1 MSIDQVQ
8 AEAGLGERL
17 DAYFGISEKGSTVAR
32 EILAGTSTFLAL
44 SYIFVVNP
52 AILSQGG
59 MDKSA
64 VFFATVLTSGLA
76 TLAMGLWAR
85 LPFAVAPGME
95 MNAFVALFAIGTLGF
110 TWQEALGMV
119 FWSGVAMV
127 LLTLA
132 HVRERVIDSIPDA
145 MKVSLAFSVGVFL
158 ILIALSI
165 SGILRYEGLGLRGF
179 GSLASAKAIAMYVGL
194 ALGLVL
200 TRLKVPGAVLMGIL
214 ITAGVCQGV
223 LGISDA
229 RDQSASVSSGALA
242 AVGELR
248 FDILLNPKCWSVVLV
263 LFVLDFYGSVAKF
276 IGLTLSTNIAEDGK
290 VPRRKQALLVDGAGT
305 MGGAFVGTSSVI
317 AYVES
322 AVGIGLGGRTGLV
335 AVVCGFLMLSTFALS
350 PVLHLIPLAATT
362 GTLVLVGIALL
373 PRRQAWLGLRPF
385 DRAVLVLMPL
395 VVVATFAIDRA
406 MLAGFSLYL
415 LKQLIDRK
423 VDWMLAASTALLW
436 AAFALQLK

>member
-1 MSIDQVQ
+1 MSINRVG
-8 AEAGLGERL
+8 ASLGDRL
-17 DAYFGISEKGSTVAR
+17 DLHFGITDKGSTVAR
-32 EILAGTSTFLAL
+32 EILAGVSTFLAL

-76 TLAMGLWAR
+76 TLAMGFWAR

-95 MNAFVALFAIGTLGF
+95 MNAFVAFFAIGTLGF

-119 FWSGVAMV
+119 FWSGVVMV

-132 HVRERVIDSIPDA
+132 KVRERIIDSIPPA
-145 MKVSLAFSVGVFL
+145 MKVGLAFSVGTFL

-165 SGILRYEGLGLRGF
+165 SGILRYEGLGLRGV
-179 GSLASAKAIAMYVGL
+179 GNLMSTKALALYIGLGL
-194 ALGLVL
+194 ALLLSRMKVL
-200 TRLKVPGAVLMGIL
+200 GAVLLGIL
-214 ITAGVCQGV
+214 ITAGICHLALDLSDPAEKAISLSPAL
-223 LGISDA
+223 LG
-229 RDQSASVSSGALA
+229 

-248 FDILLNPKCWSVVLV
+248 FDVLLNAKSLSVVLV

-290 VPRRKQALLVDGAGT
+290 VPRRKQALLIDGVGT
-305 MGGAFVGTSSVI
+305 IGGATLGTTSVI

-322 AVGIGLGGRTGLV
+322 AVGIGLGGRTGFV
-335 AVVCGFLMLSTFALS
+335 AIVCGSLMLATFALA
-350 PVLHLIPLAATT
+350 PALQLIPLAATT
-362 GTLVLVGIALL
+362 GTLVFVGLQLL
-373 PRRQAWLGLRPF
+373 PKKAAWQGLELF
-385 DRAVLVLMPL
+385 DRLVLVLMPI

-406 MLAGFSLYL
+406 MLAGFTLYL
-415 LKQLIDRK
+415 LKQIVDRK
-423 VDWMLAASTALLW
+423 INWLLAASTALLW
-436 AAFALQLK
+436 LALALQLR